1 MFSGGNVYIRLN
13 LVLPQQAWGAC
24 WHLNWTLEN
33 VSRVYRPS
41 KDSPYSASHLSPL
54 HMWGT
59 LSTMKCMVCAG
70 EDCQQELRRYGMQF
84 VWLGLR
90 PMNRI
95 HEKAEWPFYCRRPTK
110 FYRISKMGELLE
122 WRIDQ
127 IPVLGEQCSPEFF
140 IGLWKFA
147 KIWKIQIKQGYSV
160 TIFSFCGKK
169 NLQILKKTL
178 NFSLSCL
185 TLILLC

>member
-1 MFSGGNVYIRLN
+1 MFNGGHVYIRLN
-13 LVLPQQAWGAC
+13 LVLPHQAWGAC

-70 EDCQQELRRYGMQF
+70 EDCQQELRRYGTQF

-95 HEKAEWPFYCRRPTK
+95 LEKAEWPFYCRRP
-110 FYRISKMGELLE
+110 
-122 WRIDQ
+122 
-127 IPVLGEQCSPEFF
+127 
-140 IGLWKFA
+140 
-147 KIWKIQIKQGYSV
+147 
-160 TIFSFCGKK
+160 
-169 NLQILKKTL
+169 N
-178 NFSLSCL
+178 SLSEE
-185 TLILLC
+185 LIRSQFWESSVVQSFLLGCESLPKYEKYK